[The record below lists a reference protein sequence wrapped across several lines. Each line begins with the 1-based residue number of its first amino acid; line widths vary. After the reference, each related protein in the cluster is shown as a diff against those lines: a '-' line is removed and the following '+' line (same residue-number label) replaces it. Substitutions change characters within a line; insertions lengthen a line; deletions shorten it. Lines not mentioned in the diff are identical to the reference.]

1 LPLNKFKDK
10 NICIISHQDLD
21 GVGAILVYKYYIE
34 PIAKS
39 SLIMSCDYEEIQS
52 LDFEKLLNRDIILF
66 TDITPTKELY
76 EFLINENKEVYV
88 YDHHQSAYNELLN
101 VIKEE
106 DYFYSTEKC
115 GTKIFFD
122 EITKG
127 KRSSKCVHQFC
138 ELVDTYDRWQDNS
151 ALWKDGKALHNILW
165 GSINWNAVS
174 GIDKYDKF
182 IQNQLLKFEKGK
194 NFYFTSYEQKLAMN
208 AEDKEREFYIKAKNN
223 LIIRKDGEGNA
234 YAYFEAPSKISL
246 ICNRFLKEFSE
257 LKYIIGHGTFNDKD
271 GIFEPSLSLRSQG
284 EVDVSI
290 IAGMYNG
297 GGHHNSAGCLLE
309 DYDFFIKFREGKTH
323 LI

>member
-115 GTKIFFD
+115 GTKIFLM
-122 EITKG
+122 K
-127 KRSSKCVHQFC
+127 
-138 ELVDTYDRWQDNS
+138 
-151 ALWKDGKALHNILW
+151 
-165 GSINWNAVS
+165 
-174 GIDKYDKF
+174 
-182 IQNQLLKFEKGK
+182 
-194 NFYFTSYEQKLAMN
+194 
-208 AEDKEREFYIKAKNN
+208 
-223 LIIRKDGEGNA
+223 
-234 YAYFEAPSKISL
+234 
-246 ICNRFLKEFSE
+246 
-257 LKYIIGHGTFNDKD
+257 
-271 GIFEPSLSLRSQG
+271 
-284 EVDVSI
+284 
-290 IAGMYNG
+290 
-297 GGHHNSAGCLLE
+297 
-309 DYDFFIKFREGKTH
+309 
-323 LI
+323 